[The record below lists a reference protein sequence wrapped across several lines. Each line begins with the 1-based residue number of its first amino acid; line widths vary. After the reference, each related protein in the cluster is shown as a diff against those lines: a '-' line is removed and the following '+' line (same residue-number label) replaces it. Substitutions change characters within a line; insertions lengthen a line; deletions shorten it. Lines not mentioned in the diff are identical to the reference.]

1 VFTTSRWQLLLS
13 AKLFIEYQGRFSGL
27 FYEFFGLP
35 MIDLRS
41 DTVTKPTSAM
51 REAMFNAELGDD
63 VYGEDPTVNQLEQVA
78 ADTLGKEAGLFAPS
92 GTQSNLLA
100 LLTHCGRGDEY
111 IVGNNAHTYR
121 YEGGGA
127 AALGGIQ
134 PQPVSMASCGELDL
148 QELEDAIKP
157 NDFHFA
163 RSRIICLENTHG
175 GSVLSQQYCAQV
187 RELSQRFNLS
197 LHLDGA
203 RLFNAAVAQEI
214 APETLA
220 EPFSSVSIC
229 LSKGLGAPVGSVL
242 VGSKTFINEARRW
255 RKVVGGG
262 MRQAGILAAAGIY
275 ALENHVTRLAVDH
288 ANAETV
294 QSALANK
301 FGSSSV
307 RCATNMLHLSLSQ
320 QTYFQLSQHLA
331 AAAIQ
336 VGRQRW
342 VFHLDISEQAVTRL
356 CTAIESFQPAT

>member
-1 VFTTSRWQLLLS
+1 
-13 AKLFIEYQGRFSGL
+13 
-27 FYEFFGLP
+27 
-35 MIDLRS
+35 
-41 DTVTKPTSAM
+41 
-51 REAMFNAELGDD
+51 
-63 VYGEDPTVNQLEQVA
+63 
-78 ADTLGKEAGLFAPS
+78 
-92 GTQSNLLA
+92 
-100 LLTHCGRGDEY
+100 
-111 IVGNNAHTYR
+111 
-121 YEGGGA
+121 
-127 AALGGIQ
+127 
-134 PQPVSMASCGELDL
+134 
-148 QELEDAIKP
+148 
-157 NDFHFA
+157 
-163 RSRIICLENTHG
+163 
-175 GSVLSQQYCAQV
+175 
-187 RELSQRFNLS
+187 
-197 LHLDGA
+197 
-203 RLFNAAVAQEI
+203 VAQEI

-331 AAAIQ
+331 AAAIK

-342 VFHLDISEQAVTRL
+342 VFHLDISEQAVTHL
-356 CTAIESFQPAT
+356 CATIESFQPAT